1 MYHDTRGHDFY
12 YTGFMMLDF
21 AHWMVQGRVL
31 LVQFSGVLTLED
43 IRQVNEQGL
52 ILLEAV

>member
-1 MYHDTRGHDFY
+1 
-12 YTGFMMLDF
+12 MLDF